1 MKQTLHTSR
10 RAFKLALLCLMAF
23 VTWGGNYCIAQE
35 TAYKT
40 LSFPDGNSKRV
51 QSYTDTWSAT
61 ISGFTWE
68 IVKFNNN
75 NSGWKFIRAGS
86 KKNAS
91 VAKIK
96 NETPFDRAIGK
107 VVVDIAE
114 IENTQIKNINSI
126 KFEVSSDGFQTIDQT
141 ITITSDFNNIEKHT
155 FVVSNPRVGQ
165 YFRLTFDLKQ
175 GSGNGFVQ
183 INKVEYYEDASNK
196 TATSLSFDAP
206 SYTISKDQTL
216 QQRPTLKA
224 DEQTLSGKTIT
235 WSSDN
240 EKVATVDVATG
251 IVTGV
256 GLGKAKITAK
266 FAGDDEYKSSTA
278 SYEIIVKGAP
288 ALSFP
293 EASYNIFAND
303 KFAAPKLTK
312 SPADVVVTYSSS
324 DEKVATVEAS
334 TGEVTIVGAGTAKIT
349 ATSQVTDVYEEAQA
363 SYDLVVTKFTPK
375 LSFPQTSYTIEM
387 GDAFSA
393 PKLGGLPEGVTP
405 VYTSSKEEVATV
417 DEATG
422 KVNIVGVGTTTIT
435 VTSPETGIYEGATAS
450 YVLTVNRATT
460 RKVTFDFANQVDV
473 SNIEED
479 GVCLK
484 FEKAGSQ
491 NEPYWNASGHIRFY
505 KLSVITITANSNI
518 KNVKFEFV
526 GADKIKSAVTNPG
539 NYAANVWN
547 FSDVKAKTGTLKN
560 NGSVAKIKKII
571 VTTELPTSVGTITIA
586 TPEGFGT
593 YYNSNSYILPEGLTA
608 FGYTKAN
615 TDGTLVKT
623 EEFTGG
629 DVVPANAALV
639 VKGNEGDYECYATDQ
654 VATKT
659 LEGNLLK
666 GVAKATTVEKAEG
679 FKRYVLTTVNN
690 VLGFYRT
697 KSGNIKV
704 PANRAYLELT
714 EAQAQAVSFFQLDGE
729 TTGIE
734 NATATT
740 KEAPKAIYTLSGVR
754 LKATTTQGL
763 PAGAYVVNGKVVIVK

>member
-1 MKQTLHTSR
+1 
-10 RAFKLALLCLMAF
+10 MAF

-35 TAYKT
+35 VT
-40 LSFPDGNSKRV
+40 LD
-51 QSYTDTWSAT
+51 
-61 ISGFTWE
+61 FTQ
-68 IVKFNNN
+68 N
-75 NSGWKFIRAGS
+75 GWKLPAS
-86 KKNAS
+86 STNALTKGEYTYNG
-91 VAKIK
+91 V
-96 NETPFDRAIGK
+96 
-107 VVVDIAE
+107 
-114 IENTQIKNINSI
+114 
-126 KFEVSSDGFQTIDQT
+126 TI
-141 ITITSDFNNIEKHT
+141 
-155 FVVSNPRVGQ
+155 
-165 YFRLTFDLKQ
+165 
-175 GSGNGFVQ
+175 
-183 INKVEYYEDASNK
+183 
-196 TATSLSFDAP
+196 SFDAP
-206 SYTISKDQTL
+206 KGFYYSSKYLMLKGKGGIGRLTLPAFNFAVEKIEVVGNSGASPKTKENIYVDNTEVSKEIEGSDKTNAFLIDKQYQAAGTIYTL
-216 QQRPTLKA
+216 QVSAANAQITYIKIYKRAVDLTATTLTLSAIPTEPIAIGGTFSSTPTLKA
-224 DEQTLSGKTIT
+224 GEQTLSDKTIT

-240 EKVATVDVATG
+240 KDVATVDANGT
-251 IVTGV
+251 VTGV
-256 GLGKAKITAK
+256 GLGKAKITAT
-266 FAGDDEYKSSTA
+266 FAGDEVYEGSTA
-278 SYEIIVKGAP
+278 SYEIKVKGAP
-288 ALSFP
+288 ELSFP
-293 EASYNIFAND
+293 QTSYDIFAN
-303 KFAAPKLTK
+303 APFTAPELTK

-324 DEKVATVEAS
+324 NDKVAIVDAS

-387 GDAFSA
+387 GDAFA
-393 PKLGGLPEGVTP
+393 PKLEGLPEDVTP
-405 VYTSSKEEVATV
+405 AYTSSKEEVATV
-417 DEATG
+417 DAATG
-422 KVNIVGVGTTTIT
+422 EVKIVGVGTTTIT
-435 VTSPETGIYEGATAS
+435 VTSPNTDIYEEATAS
-450 YVLTVNRATT
+450 YVLTVNRATSKEVT
-460 RKVTFDFANQVDV
+460 IDFSGYKNGDEVKNENVNGITMTFDANGGISPKWYTTGNAVRLYAKNILTISSV
-473 SNIEED
+473 SRI
-479 GVCLK
+479 K
-484 FEKAGSQ
+484 
-491 NEPYWNASGHIRFY
+491 
-505 KLSVITITANSNI
+505 SV
-518 KNVKFEFV
+518 EFIFSPDKET
-526 GADKIKSAVTNPG
+526 DKIKYITSENTALSAGVYNAKNNTWDLSG
-539 NYAANVWN
+539 ANEKV
-547 FSDVKAKTGTLKN
+547 VTLKN
-560 NGSVAKIKKII
+560 TLSTGHFRIQKII
-571 VTTELPTSVGTITIA
+571 VTTDVSVGTITIA

-608 FGYTKAN
+608 FGYTTAN